1 MSCLW
6 NPFQIDKD
14 KDGFVSIDEFLTASK
29 GDEFDKDE
37 GWKSVEEERPYTDEE
52 LAEFEKQLQE
62 EEKAKM
68 ATHDQG
74 AVGGNTAG
82 DIAKV
87 VFFLRQVFYMQRVF
101 FNEI

>member
-52 LAEFEKQLQE
+52 LAEFEKQ
-62 EEKAKM
+62 
-68 ATHDQG
+68 

-82 DIAKV
+82 DLAKV
-87 VFFLRQVFYMQRVF
+87 VVFFRQVFYMQRVF